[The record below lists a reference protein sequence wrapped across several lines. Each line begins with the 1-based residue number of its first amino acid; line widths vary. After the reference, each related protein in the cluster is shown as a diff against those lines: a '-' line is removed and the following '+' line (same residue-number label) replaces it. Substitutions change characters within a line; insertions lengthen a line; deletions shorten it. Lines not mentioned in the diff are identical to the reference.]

1 MRVLVVTNLYPPQA
15 NAVGGAHQQQVHAQ
29 RYRPR
34 LAVPQNLERL
44 GHKVAHG
51 EHRGDGAIWLAR
63 LTGFNHSFSKASAGT
78 PCMGHR
84 GSAAHPTRLLGSAED
99 RVGADALAALSKH
112 HQRAL
117 RVVVALGLCTPQLKR

>member
-1 MRVLVVTNLYPPQA
+1 MLLRALVALPVGVMVTGGHRRRVPERPLDLDWPRTPAQTALGSTAASGLV
-15 NAVGGAHQQQVHAQ
+15 AQ
-29 RYRPR
+29 
-34 LAVPQNLERL
+34 
-44 GHKVAHG
+44 
-51 EHRGDGAIWLAR
+51 
-63 LTGFNHSFSKASAGT
+63 ASAGT
-78 PCMGHR
+78 ACMGHR